1 MAKNSRNS
9 VGKSVPNGAR
19 NSVRIIGGTW
29 RSRVI
34 RFPDASGLRP
44 SPDRVRE
51 TLFNWLG
58 QDLTGLACL
67 DLFAGSGALGFE
79 AASRGA
85 SSVVMLETAPEAAAA
100 LRANASLLDA
110 KSWRLAAGDALEF
123 LRSQH
128 SRQGGLFD
136 VVFVDPPFASGLV
149 ERVLPLLPGLLAPGA
164 RVYVESGEGLVVP
177 EGWQILRQGKAGVVR
192 YHLLQKEP
200 T

>member
-9 VGKSVPNGAR
+9 VPNGARNSVR

-123 LRSQH
+123 LRSH
-128 SRQGGLFD
+128 RAGLFD
-136 VVFVDPPFASGLV
+136 VVFLDPPFASGLI

-164 RVYVESGEGLVVP
+164 RVYVESGEDLVVP

>member
-1 MAKNSRNS
+1 M
-9 VGKSVPNGAR
+9 
-19 NSVRIIGGTW
+19 RIIGGAW
-29 RSRVI
+29 RSRAI

-85 SSVVMLETAPEAAAA
+85 SSVVMVEAAREAAEA
-100 LRANASLLDA
+100 LRSNARLLGA
-110 KSWRLAAGDALEF
+110 ESWRLVAGDALEF
-123 LRSQH
+123 LRAY
-128 SRQGGLFD
+128 RGVPFD
-136 VVFVDPPFASGLV
+136 VVFVDPPFATDLAAS
-149 ERVLPLLPGLLAPGA
+149 VLPLLPGVLAPDA
-164 RVYVESGEGLVVP
+164 RVYVESGEALDVP
-177 EGWQILRQGKAGVVR
+177 PGWHLLKQGKAGVVR
-192 YHLLQKEP
+192 YHLIQRAQ